1 MDVKS
6 LLAAACT
13 LFTLRQHSTTT
24 ETQPWSSGFFSREQ
38 TSLRRLDGY
47 GGARGLASHKI
58 CKAACESALQRH
70 LHDWTRG
77 ANAAARQPRRVSR
90 LRAARPRDTAARDRG
105 RVNQSTAPVPR
116 PAPPDAAEE
125 APPRGRLA
133 RVGVAPEAAPRA
145 HSRRKRRWA
154 PARPRPPGPANTR
167 WMTC

>member
-1 MDVKS
+1 MDVKL

-38 TSLRRLDGY
+38 TSLGRLHGY
-47 GGARGLASHKI
+47 GGARGLASHEI

-77 ANAAARQPRRVSR
+77 ANAAARQPRRADCPH
-90 LRAARPRDTAARDRG
+90 AARPRRAAAPLSVRREPEHSATSPDTAGEATAAQRLSGTRG
-105 RVNQSTAPVPR
+105 FH
-116 PAPPDAAEE
+116 PPP
-125 APPRGRLA
+125 PPRA
-133 RVGVAPEAAPRA
+133 RG
-145 HSRRKRRWA
+145 WA

-167 WMTC
+167 WMTS

>member
-1 MDVKS
+1 MDVKL

-77 ANAAARQPRRVSR
+77 ANAAARQPRRADCPH
-90 LRAARPRDTAARDRG
+90 AARPRRAAAPLSVRREPEHSATSPDCRG
-105 RVNQSTAPVPR
+105 SHRRAAKRSLSQPSGR
-116 PAPPDAAEE
+116 RGFHPPP
-125 APPRGRLA
+125 PPREEG
-133 RVGVAPEAAPRA
+133 
-145 HSRRKRRWA
+145 WA
-154 PARPRPPGPANTR
+154 PARPPRPAPVSIRST
-167 WMTC
+167 TC